1 MKRLVERQKKEAAMQ
16 MVSRRRRGRAG
27 ICSLIFA
34 VVSGLTFAVSARAGV
49 QGVGPSCLG
58 DVSGIALNCTAEDVR
73 VAETLLI
80 EEVDGCSSAADTA
93 TVKLLANLEINA
105 AQRYDIAFYVATD
118 GGNAQN
124 GICFKEYLPPAL
136 VAAPTDAELA
146 SGYGSYW
153 NGGADADDCGDAEQN
168 DINVNPVARILSE
181 PTNSAAFESVVL
193 PCRDSDDNGFLDFDY
208 CSGWR
213 NNTKFVCGDIS
224 QAGIVQTSAKCKC
237 GTLEIPVA
245 VPGPASPPTL
255 VLTKTVMAA
264 GGTCGVDDRDALN
277 VEVGASV
284 EYCYTLE
291 NTSLTPAYEVTLE
304 DDNATG
310 DPADDFTIA
319 LSGLTDIAGD
329 SGILDLAAG
338 GVATGQSA
346 PKLISAIGAY
356 ENTATA
362 RAVDPN
368 DVLNVIVVT
377 DTALVTAID
386 PCDRT
391 NTACATG
398 TSSGSSN
405 PVGPTC
411 DSVSICLTRLEPSL
425 SVTKTVMPVSG
436 TCGQDDVELLTITP
450 GGSVRY
456 CYVISAGGDP
466 ATHEAVYDVSLV
478 DDNAT
483 PADPSDDFYPATT
496 GLVEIEGDGD
506 SDDLVAG
513 GTAYAVSA
521 PILVAA
527 PGTKVNTA
535 AVSGV
540 SPIDGSPLSDAD
552 PATVTAEI
560 FAASISVAKTAMVA
574 PGTCGVDD
582 VEPGTILTVDTTATT
597 VTYCYVV
604 TASGSPATHEPI
616 YNLTIVDDNGTPG
629 DPGDDFSVTL
639 TSGVQDLDGG
649 GQLNDL
655 QPGGVARGEFTRTVP

>member
-1 MKRLVERQKKEAAMQ
+1 MRKIATPRPSREGLWGLLLVLAAG
-16 MVSRRRRGRAG
+16 VSLA
-27 ICSLIFA
+27 
-34 VVSGLTFAVSARAGV
+34 TTARAGV

-73 VAETLLI
+73 VADTLLI
-80 EEVDGCSSAADTA
+80 EEVDGCSSNADTA
-93 TVKLLANLEINA
+93 TVKLVANLEINA
-105 AQRYDIAFYVATD
+105 AQRYDIAFYIATD

-124 GICFKEYLPPAL
+124 GICFKEYLPPPLA
-136 VAAPTDAELA
+136 VAPTDAELA

-181 PTNSAAFESVVL
+181 PTNAAAFESVVL

-208 CSGWR
+208 CAGWR

-237 GTLEIPVA
+237 GTLEIPVV

-255 VLTKTVMAA
+255 ELTKTVMSA

-277 VEVGASV
+277 VEVGSSV
-284 EYCYTLE
+284 EYCYVLE
-291 NTSLTPAYEVTLE
+291 NTSLTAAYEVTLE
-304 DDNATG
+304 DDNATVDLG
-310 DPADDFTIA
+310 DDFA
-319 LSGLTDIAGD
+319 VSLSGLTDIAGD
-329 SGILDLAAG
+329 GGVLDLAAG
-338 GVATGQSA
+338 ASATGKSA
-346 PKLISAIGAY
+346 PKLISATGAY

-362 RAVDPN
+362 TAVDPN
-368 DVLNVIVVT
+368 DPLNVLVVS

-398 TSSGSSN
+398 TSSTSLN
-405 PVGPTC
+405 PVGPSC
-411 DSVSICLTRLEPSL
+411 DSVSICISRLEPSL

-436 TCGQDDVELLTITP
+436 TCGQDDVDLLTVIP

-456 CYVISAGGDP
+456 CYVITAGGDP
-466 ATHEAVYDVSLV
+466 ATHEAVYDVQLV

-483 PADPSDDFYPATT
+483 PLDPGDDFQPPIT

-506 SDDLVAG
+506 RDDLVAG

-521 PILVAA
+521 PILIGG
-527 PGTKVNTA
+527 PGTKANTA

-540 SPIDGSPLSDAD
+540 SPIDGSPLSDTD

-560 FAASISVAKTAMVA
+560 FAATISVAKTAMVA
-574 PGTCGVDD
+574 GGVCGVDD
-582 VEPGTILTVDTTATT
+582 VEPGTILTVDTASTT

-629 DPGDDFSVTL
+629 DSGDDFSVTL